1 MSERKKRATTKRRPI
16 PRFASEE
23 AERAFWA
30 THDSTEYVA
39 WDRARTVRLPALK
52 PSTETISLRLP
63 ADLLAELKVLANQ
76 RDVPYQSLLKVYLS
90 ERVASER
97 RPRRRRKADA

>member
-1 MSERKKRATTKRRPI
+1 MSEPKKRATSKRRPV
-16 PRFASEE
+16 PRFASED

-30 THDSTEYVA
+30 THDSTEYVD
-39 WDRARTVRLPALK
+39 WSQARSVRLPGLK

-63 ADLLAELKVLANQ
+63 ADLLEELKVQANQ

-97 RPRRRRKADA
+97 GRRRRRKTEA